1 MKRLYA
7 LLALGTTVLLAYAGP
22 ARAGDDHCKYDCS
35 TTSVS
40 DTVPDTIP
48 DTHVPP
54 ALTEV
59 PTTVPPTIGSIGGP
73 GSVDTTTVTTVT
85 PEPQVVQTT
94 TTAAALPDTELP
106 RTGTEEN
113 ALLIVGTSLIGLGVF
128 LHITRRPRRR

>member
-73 GSVDTTTVTTVT
+73 GSVDTTATTVT

-113 ALLIVGTSLIGLGVF
+113 VTLFIAGLALGCGIVVLT
-128 LHITRRPRRR
+128 TRRPRRR